1 MTKNTGYR
9 TKQKDLKEK
18 LREFGE
24 IYLVTCVPNGKLYIG
39 QALLLTG
46 SDLRPYGTYKRWIA
60 HIYEARTN
68 KPTCR
73 YLNNAIN
80 KYGPDAFIVE
90 AILTCKIDDMTK
102 YEDYFINKY
111 NTLVPNGYNL
121 RGAGRCGRASDETK
135 RKMSESPAGIKHPQY
150 GKPRTDEVKNKIK
163 QTNINN
169 AVRKDKDNSI
179 LPKYL
184 KYVNWA
190 SETGYHIVSHP
201 LCKQRKFVTSKV
213 MSDTLLNAKKIE
225 ALEFLNNLNIQLT
238 NQNNS

>member
-1 MTKNTGYR
+1 MTKNTGYK

-24 IYLVTCVPNGKLYIG
+24 IYLVTCVPNGKLYVG

-68 KPTCR
+68 RPSCR

-80 KYGPDAFIVE
+80 KYGSDAFIVE

-102 YEDYFINKY
+102 YEDYFINQY
-111 NTLVPNGYNL
+111 NTLAPNGYNL
-121 RGAGRCGRASDETK
+121 RCAGRCGRASDETK
-135 RKMSESPAGIKHPQY
+135 RKMSESIAGTKHPQF
-150 GKPRTDEVKNKIK
+150 GKPITEEVKEKIR

-169 AVRKDKDNSI
+169 AVRKDKDNST

-213 MSDTLLNAKKIE
+213 MSDTLLNTKKIE
-225 ALEFLNNLNIQLT
+225 ALEFLNNLNIQFI

>member
-1 MTKNTGYR
+1 MK
-9 TKQKDLKEK
+9 
-18 LREFGE
+18 
-24 IYLVTCVPNGKLYIG
+24 
-39 QALLLTG
+39 
-46 SDLRPYGTYKRWIA
+46 
-60 HIYEARTN
+60 
-68 KPTCR
+68 TCR

-80 KYGPDAFIVE
+80 KYGSEAFIVE

-102 YEDYFINKY
+102 YEDYFINQY
-111 NTLVPNGYNL
+111 NTLAPNGYNL
-121 RGAGRCGRASDETK
+121 KGAGRCGRDSDETK
-135 RKMSESPAGIKHPQY
+135 YLKSIAKKGEKHPQY
-150 GKPRTDEVKNKIK
+150 GKPITEEVKEKIR

-213 MSDTLLNAKKIE
+213 MSDTLLNTKKIE
-225 ALEFLNNLNIQLT
+225 ALEFLNNLNIQLV
-238 NQNNS
+238 NQNNT